1 MRTGV
6 DSPAQGAQT
15 MRRKAVP
22 HLTDPHQETS
32 MKKHHA
38 FMLLAIMSLT
48 PVAAQA
54 HGAACA
60 RPFQT
65 AGSIA
70 MPAGYSGVTAQFT
83 VPAGYRLQI
92 EQISAGLRLPAST
105 DTADFTVGTTVGGA
119 FAWHDLDVA
128 QGYSTLDRKAF
139 GPVTLYADKG
149 TDVRIA
155 IARITASYPAGTAR
169 WAVTGCLYAA

>member
-1 MRTGV
+1 
-6 DSPAQGAQT
+6 
-15 MRRKAVP
+15 
-22 HLTDPHQETS
+22 
-32 MKKHHA
+32 MKMHHA
-38 FMLLAIMSLT
+38 FLLLAVLSLA

-54 HGAACA
+54 HGDACPK
-60 RPFQT
+60 PFQT
-65 AGSIA
+65 SGSIA
-70 MPAGYSGVTAQFT
+70 LPAGYSGVTAQFT

-119 FAWHDLDVA
+119 FAWHDLQVA
-128 QGYSTLDRKAF
+128 QGYSNLDRKAY

-169 WAVTGCLYAA
+169 WAVTGCLYVA